1 MIYIMDI
8 DQQIVGNVDEILN
21 YPVEEGSY
29 LHMIVGGMLKQI
41 NLLIEL

>member
-1 MIYIMDI
+1 MDI

-21 YPVEEGSY
+21 YPVKKSY

-41 NLLIEL
+41 NLHLEL